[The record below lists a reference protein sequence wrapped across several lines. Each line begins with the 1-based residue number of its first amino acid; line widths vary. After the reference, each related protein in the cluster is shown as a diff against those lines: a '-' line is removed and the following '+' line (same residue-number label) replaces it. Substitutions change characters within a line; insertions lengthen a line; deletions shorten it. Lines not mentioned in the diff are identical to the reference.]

1 MHAPTD
7 KNIFL
12 KGLRD
17 GLPIALGYLSVS
29 FGFGILAAAG
39 GLSALTATIIS
50 LANVTSAGQLA
61 GLNIILAAG
70 PMIELIVSEF
80 IINIR
85 YALMSI
91 TLTQKLDYTFT
102 TPKRMLCSFAMTDE
116 IFAVASAQKGK
127 ITCRYF
133 YGLMLLPIIGW
144 VLGTFSGAAA
154 GNILPESLKNAMGL
168 MLYAMFIAIVLPP
181 STKSRAVAVCVCL
194 SALLSIALRFIP
206 VFSFITPGFAVI
218 ICAVLASLF
227 AAWRF
232 PIQTEEEGNDH
243 A

>member
-1 MHAPTD
+1 MQMTKRKSA
-7 KNIFL
+7 FL

-17 GLPIALGYLSVS
+17 GIPIALGYLSVS

-39 GLSALTATIIS
+39 GLSALTATVIS

-61 GLNIILAAG
+61 GLNIIIAAG
-70 PMIELIVSEF
+70 PLIEMIVSEF

-91 TLTQKLDYTFT
+91 TLTQKLDDTFT
-102 TPKRMLCSFAMTDE
+102 TPRRMLCAFSMTDE
-116 IFAVASAQKGK
+116 IFAVASSQNGK
-127 ITCRYF
+127 ITARYF
-133 YGLMLLPIIGW
+133 YGLMLLPIVGW
-144 VLGTFSGAAA
+144 VLGTFLGATA

-181 STKSRAVAVCVCL
+181 ATKSRAVAICVSLC
-194 SALLSIALRFIP
+194 AILSIAIRFIP
-206 VFSFITPGFAVI
+206 LFSFITPGFSVI

-232 PIQTEEEGNDH
+232 PVNTEEEENKNV
-243 A
+243 

>member
-1 MHAPTD
+1 MQNTKRKSA
-7 KNIFL
+7 FL

-17 GLPIALGYLSVS
+17 GIPIALGYLSVS

-39 GLSALTATIIS
+39 GLSALTATVIS

-61 GLNIILAAG
+61 GLNIIIAAG
-70 PMIELIVSEF
+70 PLIEMIVSEF

-91 TLTQKLDYTFT
+91 TLTQKLDDTFT
-102 TPKRMLCSFAMTDE
+102 TPRRMLCAFSMIDE
-116 IFAVASAQKGK
+116 IFAVAGAQKGK
-127 ITCRYF
+127 LTARYF
-133 YGLMLLPIIGW
+133 YGLMLLPIVGW
-144 VLGTFSGAAA
+144 VLGTFLGATA

-181 STKSRAVAVCVCL
+181 ATKSRTVAVCVSIC
-194 SALLSIALRFIP
+194 ALLSIAIRFIP
-206 VFSFITPGFAVI
+206 LFSFITPGFAVI
-218 ICAVLASLF
+218 ICAVIASLF

-232 PIQTEEEGNDH
+232 PVNTEEENENV
-243 A
+243 

>member
-1 MHAPTD
+1 MQNTKRKSAF
-7 KNIFL
+7 I

-17 GLPIALGYLSVS
+17 GIPIALGYLSVS

-39 GLSALTATIIS
+39 GLSALTATVIS

-61 GLNIILAAG
+61 GLNIIIAAG
-70 PMIELIVSEF
+70 PLIEMIVSEF

-91 TLTQKLDYTFT
+91 TLTQKLDDTFT
-102 TPKRMLCSFAMTDE
+102 TPRRMLCAFSMTDE

-127 ITCRYF
+127 ITAHYF
-133 YGLMLLPIIGW
+133 YGLMLLPIVGW
-144 VLGTFSGAAA
+144 VLGTFLGATA

-181 STKSRAVAVCVCL
+181 ATKSRAVAVCVSIC
-194 SALLSIALRFIP
+194 ALLSIAIRFIP
-206 VFSFITPGFAVI
+206 LFSFITPGFSVI
-218 ICAVLASLF
+218 ICAVIASLF
-227 AAWRF
+227 TAWRF
-232 PIQTEEEGNDH
+232 PVKEEAD

>member
-1 MHAPTD
+1 MQNERAKSDFTRGRQHG
-7 KNIFL
+7 I
-12 KGLRD
+12 
-17 GLPIALGYLSVS
+17 PIALGYLSVS

-39 GLSALTATIIS
+39 GLSALTATVIS

-61 GLNIILAAG
+61 GLNIIIACG
-70 PMIELIVSEF
+70 PLIELIASEF

-91 TLTQKLDYTFT
+91 TLTQKLDDSFT
-102 TPKRMLCSFAMTDE
+102 TPRRMLCAFAMTDE
-116 IFAVASAQKGK
+116 IFAVASAQTGK
-127 ITCRYF
+127 ISQHYF
-133 YGLMLLPIIGW
+133 RGLMLYPIIGW
-144 VLGTFSGAAA
+144 VLGTFLGATA

-181 STKSRAVAVCVCL
+181 ATRSRAVAVCVSL
-194 SALLSIALRFIP
+194 SALLSLIFRFVP
-206 VFSFITPGFAVI
+206 LFSFITPGFSVI
-218 ICAVLASLF
+218 LCALLASLF

-232 PIQTEEEGNDH
+232 PIQTKKEEKDD

>member
-1 MHAPTD
+1 MQAS
-7 KNIFL
+7 KNNSIFL
-12 KGLRD
+12 RGLKD
-17 GLPIALGYLSVS
+17 GVPIALGYLSVS

-50 LANVTSAGQLA
+50 LVNVTSAGQLA
-61 GLNIILAAG
+61 GLNIIISAG
-70 PMIELIVSEF
+70 PMIEMILSEF

-91 TLTQKLDYTFT
+91 TLTQKLDDTFT
-102 TPKRMLCSFAMTDE
+102 TPRRMLCSFAMTDE
-116 IFAVASAQKGK
+116 IFAVAAHQKGK
-127 ITCRYF
+127 ITARYF

-144 VLGTFSGAAA
+144 VLGTFLGATA

-181 STKSRAVAVCVCL
+181 ATKSRALAICVSVC
-194 SALLSIALRFIP
+194 ALLSLAIRYIP
-206 VFSFITPGFAVI
+206 FFSFITPGFSVI

-232 PIQTEEEGNDH
+232 PVNTDKEESENV
-243 A
+243 